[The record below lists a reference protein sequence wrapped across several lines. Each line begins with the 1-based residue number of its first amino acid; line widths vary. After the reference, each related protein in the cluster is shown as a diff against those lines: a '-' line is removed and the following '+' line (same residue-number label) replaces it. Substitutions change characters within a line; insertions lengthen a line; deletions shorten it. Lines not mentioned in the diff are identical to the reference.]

1 MSARPS
7 DPQLARAV
15 RAVYVS
21 FMGAGLAMASWA
33 ARIPQVR
40 NHLHMTPG
48 QLGVVLLCI
57 AIGSLVSLPLS
68 GLIVARFGE
77 ARTVAAMALLECF
90 GLVVAA
96 LGYLVGVVPVC
107 IGLVLF
113 GLGTGSW
120 DVAMNVQGA
129 AVERELGRSI
139 MARFHAGWSIGT
151 VVGAAIGAG
160 MVALHVPVTAHL
172 LGCAVVV
179 AAVVPFY
186 ALRGYLPHV
195 TEPETEAQRPSVW
208 QAWREPRT
216 LLIGVFVLCM
226 AFSEGTGNDWIGVV
240 MIDAYHTADA
250 IGSLGLAIFLAAMTT
265 GRWFG
270 PALLDRFGRVPVLRS
285 CAVVALA
292 GVLLVVFA
300 HNVVLAFVGVIA
312 WGVGTSLGFPTG
324 ISAAADE
331 PGRAAAR
338 VSVAS
343 SVAYLA
349 FLGGPPLVGFVADHV
364 GVLHALTVVSV
375 LVLIAVVLTGATAPL
390 KAEEPSRVAA

>member
-1 MSARPS
+1 
-7 DPQLARAV
+7 
-15 RAVYVS
+15 VS
-21 FMGAGLAMASWA
+21 FTGAGLAMASWA

-40 NHLHMTPG
+40 DHLHMTPG

-57 AIGSLVSLPLS
+57 ALGSIVSLPLS
-68 GLIVARFGE
+68 GAIVAHFGE
-77 ARTVAAMALLECF
+77 ARTVVAMSLLECG
-90 GLVVAA
+90 GLAIAGV
-96 LGYLVGVVPVC
+96 GYVVGVAPVC

-113 GLGTGSW
+113 GLGTGGW

-129 AVERELGRSI
+129 TVERTIGRSI

-151 VVGAAIGAG
+151 VAGAAIGAA

-172 LGCAVVV
+172 VGIAVVV
-179 AAVVPFY
+179 ALVVPITV
-186 ALRGYLPHV
+186 LRGYLPHV
-195 TEPETEAQRPSVW
+195 VEAETQESRRSVW

-240 MIDAYHTADA
+240 MIDAYHTVDA
-250 IGSLGLAIFLAAMTT
+250 VGTLALAVFLAAMTL

-270 PALLDRFGRVPVLRS
+270 PALLDRFGRVPVLRT
-285 CAVVALA
+285 CAVVALV

-300 HNVVLAFVGVIA
+300 HNVVLAFVGVLA

-324 ISAAADE
+324 ISAAADD
-331 PGRAAAR
+331 PRRAAAR

-375 LVLIAVVLTGATAPL
+375 LVTIAVVLTAATAPL
-390 KAEEPSRVAA
+390 ASDEPARVGA